1 MKKFL
6 LLLFL
11 GTVLNSLNAQ
21 DTIVVQTLTW
31 ADEGRSGFYEF
42 PDDPNLSFRKI
53 IMRYN
58 MRCHDNAIGSGNV
71 GCREW
76 DYSCNTF
83 ITDPTLV
90 DSTQATHPDYVIPG
104 YSGTEFPYT
113 SQEVYNYQQY
123 LQYDINYGT
132 PNDTISIAALEGAAV
147 NPVTLDGNSGR
158 FLLLYTAEMLSNAGL
173 SAGPINQLSLNV
185 ETPGPATGFLRIRI
199 QGYDDATLPANEL
212 PALMNA
218 EEVYFRST
226 AFDAT
231 GWKDLPIRTFNWDG
245 TSNLL
250 IELSYTSSPEAEGPA
265 LASFGTTGLAAI
277 NANGAHAYLEFNGY
291 GAMVPP
297 QETFE
302 SVQNEI
308 TISFW
313 SYGDENTLPVNTT
326 ILEGVDQD
334 NLRQINVHLPWSNG
348 QVYWD
353 CGNDG
358 GGYDRINKVAD
369 PGEFAGQWSHWAFT
383 KNAATGSMKIYLNGS
398 LWHEGTGNTK
408 PIDVQAFVLGGNIS
422 GSLSYYGKVDELRIW
437 NEELAEAEIKD
448 WMHYSLNDTHPAYD
462 ALAAYYPFNEGTG
475 TITQDV
481 SPNANDGQLYNAPS
495 WRWHRG
501 NELFTDFSV
510 GEGLPAIQFAQIAY
524 DEMPTE
530 TTTIVTDSTLN
541 TLYAVIN
548 YEVDVNND
556 LIAIDTQYL
565 WEANETF
572 VFDAEGEVFETISV
586 DNEGTIIPQE
596 LTYYQKRDAKFELLS
611 LVTPYGNGLSL
622 GNDGKTFY
630 FDVTDYAP
638 ILKGERFMS
647 MEMGGQFQE
656 EFDIQFWFI
665 TGVPPRDVI
674 GIQNIWP
681 FRRGWYAEILDDRYF
696 EPRDVLLN
704 PDAAQYKI
712 RSAVTGHG
720 QNGEFVSRNHYINI
734 DGGEQE
740 FIYQVW
746 KECGDIPIY
755 PQGGTWLFD
764 RAGWCPGTP
773 TDVHEFSLDDYEP
786 GQNIEIDY
794 GLVGGQLSEANYLV
808 SNQLVTYGAPNFQV
822 DASIEAIIR
831 PSNRVEYERYN
842 PICSEPVIVV
852 QNNGTLDITELTI
865 AYGLEGGQSE
875 EYTWT
880 GTIAYLDSV
889 EIRLPAPELSFWSS
903 AGETPVF
910 YAELI
915 SVNGGLEDYA
925 DNNIMYSE
933 VDMPS
938 VFEFEQLIQFHFLT
952 NNRASENR
960 YTIRDAAGNIMIERD
975 DMENATLYKDDIVLP
990 PGCYTLHIEDSGD
1003 DGLYYWYWDATGVNV
1018 GSGSAQFKRVIN
1030 ENIQLTV
1037 KGFESEFGR
1046 SIIFD
1051 FVLPLTSSNESI
1063 EKAQRLS
1070 VYPNPA
1076 SSLINVE
1083 LQGFEAQELQ
1093 LQVFSLTGQLVL
1105 SEMIDHNGTAFM
1117 KAEVNI
1123 DQLAS
1128 GAYLMK
1134 VQGKDR
1140 VWTRE
1145 LIKQ

>member
-1 MKKFL
+1 MKKCL

-11 GTVLNSLNAQ
+11 AAALSSLNAQ

-31 ADEGRSGFYEF
+31 QDEGRSGFYEF

-58 MRCHDNAIGSGNV
+58 MRCHDNAIGNGNV

-83 ITDPTLV
+83 ITDPSLV
-90 DSTQATHPDYVIPG
+90 DSTRATHPDYVIPG
-104 YSGTEFPYT
+104 YSGAEFPYT
-113 SQEVYNYQQY
+113 AQDVYTYQQY
-123 LQYDINYGT
+123 LQYDINYGM
-132 PNDTISIAALEGAAV
+132 PSSSEVAALESTMDA
-147 NPVTLDGNSGR
+147 PVVLNGNDGR
-158 FLLLYTAEMLSNAGL
+158 LLLLYSAEMLNAAGL
-173 SAGPINQLSLNV
+173 TANTIDHLSFYV
-185 ETPGPATGFLRIRI
+185 ESPGPTTGFLRIRI
-199 QGYDDATLPANEL
+199 QDYEASSFAANEMPPL
-212 PALMNA
+212 AEG

-226 AFDAT
+226 SFDSE
-231 GWKDLPIRTFNWDG
+231 GWVDLPIRPYDWDG
-245 TSNLL
+245 MSSLL
-250 IELSYTSSPEAEGPA
+250 LELSYTSSPGSEGPA
-265 LASFGTTGLAAI
+265 LATFSQPEPVTLIAKGD
-277 NANGAHAYLEFNGY
+277 NAHLEFNGY

-297 QETFE
+297 QETFQ
-302 SVQNEI
+302 SVENEV
-308 TISFW
+308 TVSFW
-313 SYGDENTLPVNTT
+313 SYGNENVLPVNTT
-326 ILEGVDQD
+326 ILEGVNAD
-334 NLRQINVHLPWSNG
+334 NQRHINVHLPWSNG

-358 GGYDRINKVAD
+358 GGYDRINKTANLSD
-369 PGEFAGQWSHWAFT
+369 FAGQWNHWAFT
-383 KNAATGSMKIYLNGS
+383 KNAATGSMKIYLNGT
-398 LWHEGTGNTK
+398 LWHSGTGNTK
-408 PIDVQAFVLGGNIS
+408 PIDVEAFAFGSNIS
-422 GSLSYYGKVDELRIW
+422 GTTSYYGKVDELRIW
-437 NEELAEAEIKD
+437 NKELAEEQIRD
-448 WMHYSLNDTHPAYD
+448 WMHYELNASHPEYD
-462 ALAAYYPFNEGTG
+462 ALVAYYPFNEGTG
-475 TITQDV
+475 TQAQDA
-481 SPNANDGQLYNAPS
+481 SANAYHGNLYNAPS
-495 WRWHRG
+495 WRWYRG
-501 NELFTDFSV
+501 VNLFNDFNA
-510 GEGLPAIQFAQIAY
+510 GQLLPAIRFTQSTY
-524 DEMPTE
+524 DEMPE
-530 TTTIVTDSTLN
+530 EVTVTVLDSTLN

-548 YEVDVNND
+548 YTVNGEND
-556 LIAIDTQYL
+556 LVAVDTQYL

-572 VFDAEGEVFETISV
+572 VYDAEGEVFETITV
-586 DNEGTIIPQE
+586 DAEGLIVPEE
-596 LTYYQKRDAKFELLS
+596 LTYYLKREAKFELLS

-656 EFDIQFWFI
+656 EFDIQFLFI

-681 FRRGWYAEILDDRYF
+681 FRRGWFAEILDDRYF
-696 EPRDVLLN
+696 EPRDVLLM

-712 RSAVTGHG
+712 RSAITGHG
-720 QNGEFVSRNHYINI
+720 QNGEFTPRNHYINI

-740 FIYQVW
+740 FVYQVW

-764 RAGWCPGTP
+764 RAGWCPGMP
-773 TDVHEFSLDDYEP
+773 TDVHEFSLDEYEP
-786 GQNIEIDY
+786 GQSIEIDY
-794 GLVGGQLSEANYLV
+794 GLIGAQMSEANYLV
-808 SNQLVTYGAPNFQV
+808 SNQLVTYGPPNFQV
-822 DASIEAIIR
+822 DAAIEAIIR

-842 PICSEPVIVV
+842 PMCSEPIIVV

-889 EIRLPAPELSFWSS
+889 EIRLPAPELSFWAS
-903 AGETPVF
+903 AGETPTF
-910 YAELI
+910 YAELV

-933 VDMPS
+933 VQMPS

-975 DMENATLYKDDIVLP
+975 NMENATLYKDDIVLP

-1003 DGLYYWYWDATGVNV
+1003 DGLYYWYWDAIGVDV
-1018 GSGSAQFKRVIN
+1018 GSGSAQFKRIIN
-1030 ENIQLTV
+1030 DNIQLTV

-1046 SIIFD
+1046 SVFFD
-1051 FVLPLTSSNESI
+1051 FVLPATTSNESV

-1076 SSLINVE
+1076 SSLLNVE

-1093 LQVFSLTGQLVL
+1093 LQIFSLTGQLVL
-1105 SEMIDHNGTAFM
+1105 SEMIDHDGAEFM
-1117 KAEVNI
+1117 TTNVNVS
-1123 DQLAS
+1123 QLPG
-1128 GAYLMK
+1128 GAYLLK
-1134 VQGKDR
+1134 VQGQDR
-1140 VWTRE
+1140 VWSRE